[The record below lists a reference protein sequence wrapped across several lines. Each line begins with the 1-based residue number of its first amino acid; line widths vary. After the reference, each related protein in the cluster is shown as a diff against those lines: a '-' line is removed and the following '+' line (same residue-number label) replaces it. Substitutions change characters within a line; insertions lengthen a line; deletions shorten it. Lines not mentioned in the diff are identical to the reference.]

1 MFLILLYF
9 ILYCKQKLYLV
20 NIEVLLLNGK
30 MKIPL
35 KKPVLVTS
43 ALPYVNGECHI
54 GHLRTYVPADIYV
67 RVLRKMGYDVVFISG
82 SDTHGTPIVLS
93 AEAQGITPQAVVEK
107 YHQHFK
113 RMFQALNVNFD
124 YYGRTD
130 SESNHRRT
138 EEIVKKLIDNG
149 YVYKKETKQAFCNTC
164 GRFLPDRY
172 VEGKCPYCGAIAR
185 GDECDQGCGKHLE
198 PGEIIEPRCKICGSE
213 ADFKE
218 QEQFYFKLS
227 AFADFLISYLDHLGG
242 TLNARNYA
250 KEWTRK
256 ELRDWCVTRNLEW
269 GVKFPGRG
277 DLVVYV
283 WVDAP
288 IGYISFT
295 EDLIKEKGEGEKEW
309 RKYWKENK
317 ATIVHFIG
325 TDIIYHH
332 CIFWPAM
339 LKGAGYSL
347 PDAVVASGMVKID
360 GKTFS
365 KSRGNVVWATE
376 FLERFHPDTLRYY
389 LVAQSSHTK
398 ELDFS
403 WDSFYTRVNHELVAI
418 LGNLV
423 HRVVSFTYK
432 NFGAVPEGDIEEEV
446 FAQIELTREE
456 VISAM
461 EEYEFKKLVDA
472 VMKLAYFGNSFFQ
485 REEPWHLIKEGEKGR
500 ERCGGIVKNV
510 LQIIKAVCILME
522 AVMPDKMA
530 EVWSQLG
537 MESDVHSVML
547 DELMMP
553 IKSGQTLKKPKKLF
567 ERVEV

>member
-1 MFLILLYF
+1 
-9 ILYCKQKLYLV
+9 
-20 NIEVLLLNGK
+20 
-30 MKIPL
+30 MKIPID
-35 KKPVLVTS
+35 KPVLVTS

-67 RVLRKMGYDVVFISG
+67 RMLRKMGHDVIFISG

-93 AEAQGITPQAVVEK
+93 AEAEGIAPEAVVARF
-107 YHQHFK
+107 HDHFK
-113 RMFQALNVNFD
+113 RIFKALNVDFD
-124 YYGRTD
+124 YYGQTNSECNHKRTG
-130 SESNHRRT
+130 
-138 EEIVKKLIDNG
+138 EIVKKLIDSG
-149 YVYKKETKQAFCNTC
+149 YVYMEETKQAFCNTC

-172 VEGKCPYCGAIAR
+172 VEGECPYCGASAR

-198 PGEIIEPRCKICGSE
+198 PGEIIAPKCKICGNE
-213 ADFKE
+213 AVFKE
-218 QEQFYFKLS
+218 QEHFFFHLS
-227 AFADFLISYLDHLGG
+227 SFADFLASYLDNLGG
-242 TLNARNYA
+242 TRNARNYA
-250 KEWTRK
+250 REWVKK
-256 ELRDWCVTRNLEW
+256 ELRDWCITRKLDW
-269 GVKFPGRG
+269 GVKFPGRD

-295 EDLIKEKGEGEKEW
+295 EELMGGDERKW
-309 RKYWKENK
+309 REYWKEDG

-360 GKTFS
+360 GRTFS
-365 KSRGNVVWATE
+365 KSRGDVVWTSE

-398 ELDFS
+398 ELNFS
-403 WDSFYTRVNHELVAI
+403 WNSFFLRVNNELVAI

-423 HRVVSFTYK
+423 HRVVSFAYK
-432 NFGAVPEGDIEEEV
+432 NFGVVPEGEIEEEV
-446 FAQIELTREE
+446 ITKITETREE
-456 VISAM
+456 AINAV

-472 VMKLAYFGNSFFQ
+472 VMKLADFGNGYFQ
-485 REEPWHLIKEGEKGR
+485 REEPWHLIKKGDKER
-500 ERCGGIVKNV
+500 ERGGEIIKNV
-510 LQIIKAVCILME
+510 LQMLKAVCILLE
-522 AVMPDKMA
+522 AVMPEKMA

-537 MESDVHSVML
+537 MESDLQSVKL
-547 DELMMP
+547 DELTVP
-553 IKSGQTLKKPKKLF
+553 IASGQELKKPQKLF
-567 ERVEV
+567 ERVEE

>member
-1 MFLILLYF
+1 
-9 ILYCKQKLYLV
+9 
-20 NIEVLLLNGK
+20 

-35 KKPVLVTS
+35 EKPVLVTS

-67 RVLRKMGYDVVFISG
+67 RMLRKMSYDVIFISG

-93 AEAQGITPQAVVEK
+93 AEAQGIAPQSVVAR
-107 YHQHFK
+107 YHEHFE
-113 RMFQALNVNFD
+113 RIFNALNVNFD
-124 YYGRTD
+124 YYGQTD
-130 SESNHRRT
+130 SETNHKRT
-138 EEIVKKLIDNG
+138 EEIVEKLIGHG
-149 YVYKKETKQAFCNTC
+149 YVYEKTTKQAFCTAC

-172 VEGKCPYCGAIAR
+172 VEGECPHCGAPAR

-198 PGEIIEPRCKICGSE
+198 PGEIIEPKCKICGGD
-213 ADFKE
+213 ADFKD
-218 QEQFYFKLS
+218 QDHFFFRLS
-227 AFADFLISYLDHLGG
+227 AFADFLSSYLDNLDG

-250 KEWTRK
+250 REWVKK
-256 ELRDWCVTRNLEW
+256 ELKDWCITRNLEW
-269 GVKFPGRG
+269 GVKFPGRD

-295 EDLIKEKGEGEKEW
+295 EEWMKERDGVEW
-309 RKYWKENK
+309 EQEWSTYWKESR

-339 LKGAGYSL
+339 LKGAEYSL

-365 KSRGNVVWATE
+365 KTRGNVVWTSA

-403 WDSFYTRVNHELVAI
+403 WDSFFSRVNNELVGI

-423 HRVVSFTYK
+423 HRVISFAYK
-432 NFGAVPEGDIEEEV
+432 NFGEVPGGEIKEEV
-446 FAQIELTREE
+446 FAEITKTRED
-456 VISAM
+456 VIRAM

-472 VMKLAYFGNSFFQ
+472 IMKLADFGNSFFQ
-485 REEPWHLIKEGEKGR
+485 REEPWHLIKKGNKER
-500 ERCGGIVKNV
+500 ERCGEIVKNV
-510 LQIIKAVCILME
+510 LQIIKAVCILLE
-522 AVMPDKMA
+522 AVMPEKMA
-530 EVWSQLG
+530 EVWSQLR
-537 MESDVHSVML
+537 MESDVHSVKLEEVMVA
-547 DELMMP
+547 
-553 IKSGQTLKKPKKLF
+553 IVSGQKLKKPKKLF

>member
-1 MFLILLYF
+1 
-9 ILYCKQKLYLV
+9 
-20 NIEVLLLNGK
+20 
-30 MKIPL
+30 MKIPIE
-35 KKPVLVTS
+35 KPVLVTS

-54 GHLRTYVPADIYV
+54 GHLRTYVPADIY
-67 RVLRKMGYDVVFISG
+67 RRMLRKMGYDAFFISG

-93 AEAQGITPQAVVEK
+93 AEAQGITPEEVVEK
-107 YHQHFK
+107 YHEHFK
-113 RMFQALNVNFD
+113 RIFKELNVDFD
-124 YYGRTD
+124 YYGQTD

-138 EEIVKKLIDNG
+138 EEIVKKLIENG
-149 YVYKKETKQAFCNTC
+149 YVYKEETKQAFCNTC

-172 VEGKCPYCGAIAR
+172 VEGKCPYCGAMAR

-198 PGEIIEPRCKICGSE
+198 PGEIIEPKCKICGSE

-218 QEQFYFKLS
+218 QEQFFFKLS
-227 AFADFLISYLDHLGG
+227 SFADFLVSYLDKLGG
-242 TLNARNYA
+242 TLNAKNYA
-250 KEWTRK
+250 KEWVKK
-256 ELRDWCVTRNLEW
+256 ELRDWCITRNLEW
-269 GVKFPGRG
+269 GVKFPGRD

-295 EDLIKEKGEGEKEW
+295 EELMKNLSLCGAPPHDPASPVRAYKKALPKKYSTTEENGW
-309 RKYWKENK
+309 RKYWTENQ

-339 LKGAGYSL
+339 LKGADYSL

-365 KSRGNVVWATE
+365 KSRGNVIWASE

-389 LVAQSSHTK
+389 LAAQSSHTK

-403 WDSFYTRVNHELVAI
+403 WDSFSMRVNNELLAV

-423 HRVVSFTYK
+423 HRVISFAYK
-432 NFGAVPEGDIEEEV
+432 NFGVVPEGDIEEEV
-446 FAQIELTREE
+446 LGKIEETRDE
-456 VISAM
+456 VIKAV

-472 VMKLAYFGNSFFQ
+472 AMGLADFGNSFFQ
-485 REEPWHLIKEGEKGR
+485 REEPWHLIKKGEKER
-500 ERCGGIVKNV
+500 ERCGEIVKNV
-510 LQIIKAVCILME
+510 LQIIKAVCVLLE
-522 AVMPDKMA
+522 AVMPDKME

-537 MESDVHSVML
+537 MESEVHSVKV
-547 DELMMP
+547 DEMIAP
-553 IKSGQTLKKPKKLF
+553 IASGQTLKKPKKLF

>member
-1 MFLILLYF
+1 
-9 ILYCKQKLYLV
+9 
-20 NIEVLLLNGK
+20 
-30 MKIPL
+30 MKIPID
-35 KKPVLVTS
+35 KPVLVTS

-67 RVLRKMGYDVVFISG
+67 RMLRKMGHDVIFISG

-93 AEAQGITPQAVVEK
+93 AEAEGIAPEAVVARF
-107 YHQHFK
+107 HDHFK
-113 RMFQALNVNFD
+113 RIFKALNVDFD
-124 YYGRTD
+124 YYGQTNSECNHKRTG
-130 SESNHRRT
+130 
-138 EEIVKKLIDNG
+138 EIVKKLIDSG
-149 YVYKKETKQAFCNTC
+149 YVYMEETKQAFCDTC

-172 VEGKCPYCGAIAR
+172 VEGECPYCGASAR

-198 PGEIIEPRCKICGSE
+198 PGEIIAPKCKICGNE
-213 ADFKE
+213 AVFKE
-218 QEQFYFKLS
+218 QEHFFFHLS
-227 AFADFLISYLDHLGG
+227 SFADFLASYLDNLGG
-242 TLNARNYA
+242 TRNARNYA
-250 KEWTRK
+250 REWVKK
-256 ELRDWCVTRNLEW
+256 ELRDWCITRKLDW
-269 GVKFPGRG
+269 GVKFPGRD

-295 EDLIKEKGEGEKEW
+295 EELMGGDERKW
-309 RKYWKENK
+309 REYWKEDG

-360 GKTFS
+360 GRTFS
-365 KSRGNVVWATE
+365 KSRGDVVWTSE

-398 ELDFS
+398 ELNFS
-403 WDSFYTRVNHELVAI
+403 WNSFFLRVNNELVAI

-423 HRVVSFTYK
+423 HRVVSFAYK
-432 NFGAVPEGDIEEEV
+432 NFGVVPEGEIEEEV
-446 FAQIELTREE
+446 ITKITETREE
-456 VISAM
+456 AINAV

-472 VMKLAYFGNSFFQ
+472 VMKLADFGNGYFQ
-485 REEPWHLIKEGEKGR
+485 REEPWHLIKKGDKER
-500 ERCGGIVKNV
+500 ERGGEIIKNV
-510 LQIIKAVCILME
+510 LQMLKAVCILLE
-522 AVMPDKMA
+522 AVMPEKMA

-537 MESDVHSVML
+537 MESDLHSLKL
-547 DELMMP
+547 DELTVP
-553 IKSGQTLKKPKKLF
+553 IASGQELKKPQMLF
-567 ERVEV
+567 ERVEE

>member
-1 MFLILLYF
+1 
-9 ILYCKQKLYLV
+9 
-20 NIEVLLLNGK
+20 
-30 MKIPL
+30 MKIPID
-35 KKPVLVTS
+35 KPVLVTS

-67 RVLRKMGYDVVFISG
+67 RMLRKMGHNVIFISG

-93 AEAQGITPQAVVEK
+93 AEAEGIAPEAVVARF
-107 YHQHFK
+107 HDHFK
-113 RMFQALNVNFD
+113 RIFKALNVDFD
-124 YYGRTD
+124 YYGQTN
-130 SESNHRRT
+130 SECNHKRT
-138 EEIVKKLIDNG
+138 EEIVKKLIDSG
-149 YVYKKETKQAFCNTC
+149 YVYMEETKQAFCDTC

-172 VEGKCPYCGAIAR
+172 VEGECPYCGASAR

-198 PGEIIEPRCKICGSE
+198 PGEIIAPKCKICGNE
-213 ADFKE
+213 AVFKE
-218 QEQFYFKLS
+218 QEHFFFHLS
-227 AFADFLISYLDHLGG
+227 SFADFLASYLDNLGG
-242 TLNARNYA
+242 TRNARNYA
-250 KEWTRK
+250 REWVKK
-256 ELRDWCVTRNLEW
+256 ELRDWCITRKLDW
-269 GVKFPGRG
+269 GVKFPGRD

-295 EDLIKEKGEGEKEW
+295 EELMGGDERKW
-309 RKYWKENK
+309 REYWKEDG

-360 GKTFS
+360 GRTFS
-365 KSRGNVVWATE
+365 KSRGDVVWTSE

-398 ELDFS
+398 ELNFS
-403 WDSFYTRVNHELVAI
+403 WNSFFLRVNNELVGI

-423 HRVVSFTYK
+423 HRVVSFAYK
-432 NFGAVPEGDIEEEV
+432 NFGVVPEGEIEEAVITKITE
-446 FAQIELTREE
+446 TREE
-456 VISAM
+456 AINAV

-472 VMKLAYFGNSFFQ
+472 VMKLADFGNGYFQ
-485 REEPWHLIKEGEKGR
+485 REEPWHLIKKGDKER
-500 ERCGGIVKNV
+500 ERGGEIIKNV
-510 LQIIKAVCILME
+510 LQMLKAVCILLE
-522 AVMPDKMA
+522 AVMPEKMA

-537 MESDVHSVML
+537 MESDLQSVKL
-547 DELMMP
+547 DELTVP
-553 IKSGQTLKKPKKLF
+553 IASGQELKKPKKLF
-567 ERVEV
+567 ERVEE

>member
-1 MFLILLYF
+1 
-9 ILYCKQKLYLV
+9 
-20 NIEVLLLNGK
+20 
-30 MKIPL
+30 MKIPID
-35 KKPVLVTS
+35 KPVLVTS

-67 RVLRKMGYDVVFISG
+67 RMLRKMGYDAIFISG

-93 AEAQGITPQAVVEK
+93 AEAQGITPEEVVEK
-107 YHQHFK
+107 YHEHFK
-113 RMFQALNVNFD
+113 RIFQTLNVNFD
-124 YYGRTD
+124 YYGQTD

-138 EEIVKKLIDNG
+138 EEIVKELIENG
-149 YVYKKETKQAFCNTC
+149 YVYKKGTKQAFCNTC

-172 VEGKCPYCGAIAR
+172 VEGECPHCGAMAR

-218 QEQFYFKLS
+218 QEQFFFKLS
-227 AFADFLISYLDHLGG
+227 SFADFLITYLDKLGG
-242 TLNARNYA
+242 TRNAKNYA
-250 KEWTRK
+250 KEWVRK
-256 ELRDWCVTRNLEW
+256 ELMDWCITRNLEW
-269 GVKFPGRG
+269 GVKFPGRD

-295 EDLIKEKGEGEKEW
+295 EELTKNRSLYTEKEGEW
-309 RKYWKENK
+309 RKYWTEDK

-365 KSRGNVVWATE
+365 KSRGDVVWAAE

-403 WDSFYTRVNHELVAI
+403 WDSFSTRMNNELVAI

-423 HRVVSFTYK
+423 HRVVSFAYK
-432 NFGAVPEGDIEEEV
+432 NFAVIPEGDIEDEVLGKIEEI
-446 FAQIELTREE
+446 QGE
-456 VISAM
+456 VVKAVG
-461 EEYEFKKLVDA
+461 EYEFKKLVDA
-472 VMKLAYFGNSFFQ
+472 VMKLADFGNSFFQ
-485 REEPWHLIKEGEKGR
+485 REEPWHLIKKGEKGR
-500 ERCGGIVKNV
+500 KRCGEIVKNV
-510 LQIIKAVCILME
+510 LQIIKAVCVLLE
-522 AVMPDKMA
+522 PVMPSKMA
-530 EVWSQLG
+530 EVWQQLG
-537 MESDVHSVML
+537 MERDVHSVKL
-547 DELMMP
+547 DEITVP
-553 IKSGQTLKKPKKLF
+553 IASGQALKKPKKLF
-567 ERVEV
+567 ERVEI

>member
-1 MFLILLYF
+1 
-9 ILYCKQKLYLV
+9 
-20 NIEVLLLNGK
+20 
-30 MKIPL
+30 MKIPID
-35 KKPVLVTS
+35 KPVLVTS

-67 RVLRKMGYDVVFISG
+67 RMLRKMGHDVIFISG

-93 AEAQGITPQAVVEK
+93 AEAEGIAPEAVVARF
-107 YHQHFK
+107 HDHFK
-113 RMFQALNVNFD
+113 RIFKALNVDFD
-124 YYGRTD
+124 YYGQTNSECNHKRTG
-130 SESNHRRT
+130 
-138 EEIVKKLIDNG
+138 EIVKKLIDSG
-149 YVYKKETKQAFCNTC
+149 YVYMEETKQAFCDTC

-172 VEGKCPYCGAIAR
+172 VEGECPYCGASAR

-198 PGEIIEPRCKICGSE
+198 PGEIIAPKCKICGNE
-213 ADFKE
+213 AVFKE
-218 QEQFYFKLS
+218 QEHFFFHLS
-227 AFADFLISYLDHLGG
+227 SFADFLASYLDNLGG
-242 TLNARNYA
+242 TRNARNYA
-250 KEWTRK
+250 REWVKK
-256 ELRDWCVTRNLEW
+256 ELRDWCITRKLDW
-269 GVKFPGRG
+269 GVKFPGRD

-295 EDLIKEKGEGEKEW
+295 EELMGGDERKW
-309 RKYWKENK
+309 REYWKEDG

-360 GKTFS
+360 GRTFS
-365 KSRGNVVWATE
+365 KSRGDVVWTSE

-398 ELDFS
+398 ELNFS
-403 WDSFYTRVNHELVAI
+403 WNSFFLRVNNELVAI

-423 HRVVSFTYK
+423 HRVVSFAYK
-432 NFGAVPEGDIEEEV
+432 NFGVVPEGEIEEEV
-446 FAQIELTREE
+446 ITKITETREE
-456 VISAM
+456 AINAV

-472 VMKLAYFGNSFFQ
+472 VMKLADFGNGYFQ
-485 REEPWHLIKEGEKGR
+485 REEPWHLIKKGDKER
-500 ERCGGIVKNV
+500 ERGGEIIKNV
-510 LQIIKAVCILME
+510 LQMLKAVCILLE
-522 AVMPDKMA
+522 AVMPEKMA

-537 MESDVHSVML
+537 MESDLHSVKL
-547 DELMMP
+547 DELTVP
-553 IKSGQTLKKPKKLF
+553 IASGQELKKPQKLF
-567 ERVEV
+567 ERVEE

>member
-1 MFLILLYF
+1 
-9 ILYCKQKLYLV
+9 
-20 NIEVLLLNGK
+20 
-30 MKIPL
+30 MKIAIE
-35 KKPVLVTS
+35 KPVLVTS

-67 RVLRKMGYDVVFISG
+67 RMLRKMGYDVIFISG

-93 AEAQGITPQAVVEK
+93 AEAQGITPRAVVEK
-107 YHQHFK
+107 YHEHFK

-138 EEIVKKLIDNG
+138 EEIVKKLIENG
-149 YVYKKETKQAFCNTC
+149 YVYKKKTKQAFCNTC

-218 QEQFYFKLS
+218 QEHFFFKLS
-227 AFADFLISYLDHLGG
+227 AFSDFLISYLDNLAG

-269 GVKFPGRG
+269 GVKFPGRD

-295 EDLIKEKGEGEKEW
+295 EELIKEKGGDEKEW
-309 RKYWKENK
+309 RKYWKESK

-403 WDSFYTRVNHELVAI
+403 WDSFYVRMNHELVAI

-423 HRVVSFTYK
+423 HRVVSFAYK
-432 NFGAVPEGDIEEEV
+432 NFGVVPEGEIEEEV
-446 FAQIELTREE
+446 FAQIEHTREE
-456 VISAM
+456 VISAVA
-461 EEYEFKKLVDA
+461 EYEFKKLVDT
-472 VMKLAYFGNSFFQ
+472 VMMLAYFGNSFFQ

-500 ERCGGIVKNV
+500 ERCGEIVKNV

-537 MESDVHSVML
+537 MGSDVHSVKL
-547 DELMMP
+547 DEMMVP
-553 IKSGQTLKKPKKLF
+553 IKSGQELRKPKKLF
-567 ERVEV
+567 ERVEI

>member
-1 MFLILLYF
+1 M
-9 ILYCKQKLYLV
+9 KLP
-20 NIEVLLLNGK
+20 IE
-30 MKIPL
+30 
-35 KKPVLVTS
+35 KPVLVTS

-54 GHLRTYVPADIYV
+54 GHLRTYVPADIYA
-67 RVLRKMGYDVVFISG
+67 RMLRKMGYGAIFISG

-93 AEAQGITPQAVVEK
+93 AEAQGITPEEVVEK
-107 YHQHFK
+107 YHEHFK
-113 RMFQALNVNFD
+113 RIFKELNVDFD

-138 EEIVKKLIDNG
+138 EEIVKKLIENG

-198 PGEIIEPRCKICGSE
+198 PGEIIEPKCKICGSE

-218 QEQFYFKLS
+218 QELFFFKLS
-227 AFADFLISYLDHLGG
+227 SFAEFLTSYLDNLGG
-242 TLNARNYA
+242 TLNAKNYA
-250 KEWTRK
+250 KEWARK
-256 ELRDWCVTRNLEW
+256 ELRDWCITRNLEW
-269 GVKFPGRG
+269 GVKFPGRD

-295 EDLIKEKGEGEKEW
+295 EELIKGEDEKEW
-309 RKYWKENK
+309 RKYWKDNQ

-339 LKGAGYSL
+339 LKGADYSL

-365 KSRGNVVWATE
+365 KSRGNVVWASE

-403 WDSFYTRVNHELVAI
+403 WDSFSMRVNNELVAI

-423 HRVVSFTYK
+423 HRVVSFVYK
-432 NFGAVPEGDIEEEV
+432 NFGVVPEGDIEEEV
-446 FAQIELTREE
+446 MGKIEETREE
-456 VISAM
+456 VIKAVK
-461 EEYEFKKLVDA
+461 EYEFKKFVDA
-472 VMKLAYFGNSFFQ
+472 VMKLADFGNSFFQ
-485 REEPWHLIKEGEKGR
+485 REEPWHLIKKGGKDR
-500 ERCGGIVKNV
+500 ERCGEIVKNV
-510 LQIIKAVCILME
+510 LQIIKAVCVLLE
-522 AVMPDKMA
+522 AVMPEKMA
-530 EVWSQLG
+530 EAWEQLG
-537 MESDVHSVML
+537 MESDVHSVKL
-547 DELMMP
+547 EEIIVP
-553 IKSGQTLKKPKKLF
+553 IEDGQPLKKPKKMF
-567 ERVEV
+567 ERVDIHPED